1 MPTAALDVTSLRCC
15 AVSCRED
22 VGGGEACPGPLSSA
36 AEHHGGGAAVGPL
49 RQSERSHEGLGDQ
62 SSCSGAPCSSRPLCT
77 HRKSN
82 GTATSQ
88 VTEALKAE
96 FNKQMVA
103 VVSKHEAV
111 MAEMNQKLEDQLKQA
126 RAARA
131 PAR

>member
-1 MPTAALDVTSLRCC
+1 M
-15 AVSCRED
+15 
-22 VGGGEACPGPLSSA
+22 
-36 AEHHGGGAAVGPL
+36 
-49 RQSERSHEGLGDQ
+49 
-62 SSCSGAPCSSRPLCT
+62 
-77 HRKSN
+77 
-82 GTATSQ
+82 
-88 VTEALKAE
+88 KAE